1 MKFMESELIR
11 ILREQ
16 GASLVGFGDMSGFG
30 TGDMPYGVSIAL
42 KLPKEIVRGIT
53 HGPTR
58 EYFDTYHKWNA
69 RLDALARLGA
79 GYLKSCGYQAVGQ
92 TSDVVKQDSQYRT
105 KLPHK
110 TVAVQSWL
118 GWIGKCAL
126 LITKEYGSAVRL
138 TSILTDAPVTCASPV
153 TASACG
159 SCRACQDACPGTAVK
174 GEVWEPGIARERL
187 YDFARCRDAARK
199 ISGENIGEDITLCGK
214 CIEVCPYTQ
223 KYIKR

>member
-16 GASLVGFGDMSGFG
+16 GASLVGFGDLNGFE
-30 TGDMPYGVSIAL
+30 TGGMPSGVSIAL
-42 KLPKEIVRGIT
+42 KLPKEIVRGIA

-79 GYLKSCGYQAVGQ
+79 DYLKSCGYQAVGQ

-105 KLPHK
+105 RLPHK
-110 TVAVQSWL
+110 TVAVQSGL

-126 LITKEYGSAVRL
+126 LVTKEYGSAVRL

-153 TASACG
+153 AVSACG
-159 SCRACQDACPGTAVK
+159 SCRACQDACPATAVK
-174 GEVWEPGIARERL
+174 GEVWEPGMAREKL
-187 YDFARCRDAARK
+187 YDFARCRVTARK